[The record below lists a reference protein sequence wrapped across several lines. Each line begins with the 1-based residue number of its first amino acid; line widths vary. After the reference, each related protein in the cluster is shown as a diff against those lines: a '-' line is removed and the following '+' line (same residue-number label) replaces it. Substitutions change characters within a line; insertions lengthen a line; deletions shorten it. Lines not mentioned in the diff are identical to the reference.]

1 MATKNG
7 IEYDLTRTPY
17 SSTWD
22 YYTFFFSSATHLEK
36 FEYRR
41 QARIDWLC
49 DSLSRRFHVEIDA
62 SVLAVFQLYMQI
74 ETRGF
79 RVWDILHMKELEC
92 PENITFRGMR
102 PNVRDSILQP
112 ENTTTPCAEQPDN
125 TRIMPSSYPPKYP
138 TKS

>member
-92 PENITFRGMR
+92 PENITFHGMR

-112 ENTTTPCAEQPDN
+112 ESTTTPCAERPGS
-125 TRIMPSSYPPKYP
+125 TPTTPSFYPPKHP
-138 TKS
+138 TKN

>member
-1 MATKNG
+1 MPTKNG
-7 IEYDLTRTPY
+7 VEYDLTRTPY

-22 YYTFFFSSATHLEK
+22 CYTFFFSSATHLEK

-41 QARIDWLC
+41 QSRIDWLC

-112 ENTTTPCAEQPDN
+112 ENTTTPFAEQPDN
-125 TRIMPSSYPPKYP
+125 TLTTPSSYPPKRP

>member
-1 MATKNG
+1 MPTKNG

-17 SSTWD
+17 SSTWEC
-22 YYTFFFSSATHLEK
+22 YTFFFSSATHLEK

-92 PENITFRGMR
+92 PENITFHGMR
-102 PNVRDSILQP
+102 PNVRVSIPQP
-112 ENTTTPCAEQPDN
+112 ESTTTLCAEQQGS
-125 TRIMPSSYPPKYP
+125 TLTTPSSYQPKYR
-138 TKS
+138 TKN

>member
-22 YYTFFFSSATHLEK
+22 CYTFFFSSATHLEK

-79 RVWDILHMKELEC
+79 RIWSMKHMEELTC
-92 PENITFRGMR
+92 PENIIFRGMQ
-102 PNVRDSILQP
+102 PSVRVSIPQH
-112 ENTTTPCAEQPDN
+112 ESTTTPCDEQQGS
-125 TRIMPSSYPPKYP
+125 TRTTPSFYPPKRP